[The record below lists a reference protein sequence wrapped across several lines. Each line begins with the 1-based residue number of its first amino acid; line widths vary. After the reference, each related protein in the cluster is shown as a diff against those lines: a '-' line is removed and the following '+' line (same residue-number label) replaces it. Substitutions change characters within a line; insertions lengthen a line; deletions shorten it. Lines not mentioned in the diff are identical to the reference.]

1 MARVDLVR
9 CVVASPREPE
19 RRQIR
24 YVPADL
30 FDLWRHMME
39 RRHGFAVGEVSA
51 APWIDQASY
60 ARAAGTL
67 PPHAPEAVI
76 EVRFLYP
83 DPGPVARQVLRYFP
97 KEEYDGIREYLVAH
111 FDPARRQDVTET
123 PGVFLRPK
131 G

>member
-9 CVVASPREPE
+9 CVIASAREPE
-19 RRQIR
+19 RAQAR

-39 RRHGFAVGEVSA
+39 RRHGFAVREVAA
-51 APWIDQASY
+51 APWIDEATY
-60 ARAAGTL
+60 AREAGTF
-67 PPHAPEAVI
+67 PPHAAEAVI

-83 DPGPVARQVLRYFP
+83 EPGPAPRQVLRYFP
-97 KEEYDGIREYLVAH
+97 KDEYDAIRQYLVAH

-123 PGVFLRPK
+123 PGVFLRPR
-131 G
+131 